1 MKRFITAAILLS
13 LSASLLCGLTSCKK
27 TPVVYRY
34 DYLAEDLS
42 QYIELADSDYK
53 GYDLTVKMTEVTDAV
68 VEEWILYTLTEH
80 KLEEAKNPGK
90 TAPLTAGDVLE
101 AWYRPYII
109 DENGRE
115 IELNV
120 GSGVLGASG
129 VTDGKITIG
138 GGTLPIGI
146 ESSLIGVIIADYPTM
161 ESVALKAGDLISE
174 SDVLYISY
182 SLLSPEGKKSYTNVR
197 IDLTRTDL
205 DDEFGSG
212 FRDALLGT
220 AITEDGKL
228 ASFTAVGKD
237 GRYVYENVRV
247 TDAYPKDAK
256 HITLKATLPHGYSNY
271 DLACGEVYYDIF
283 PEYFTAYDVPELN
296 AEFIRDTL
304 KISDEE
310 LAKHEGADAVEKYRA
325 YMRAELIRQNEE
337 ELRAIQEEAMWYHY
351 NDVAE
356 VKSYPE
362 DAVLAIYDKNLEE
375 LELVWES
382 YKDSYPDFDDFAR
395 AYLSL
400 TADSDWRAKLRD
412 DAEAEVKE
420 KLIFYYIV
428 RKENLLPAEEKY
440 KELFDSIFDE
450 FVVYYM
456 DGKTAEDYDSTEA
469 YEKARADAEVA
480 VLDFYGE
487 DFFAH
492 QAYYE
497 YAIDA
502 ILDFA
507 KVEIVN

>member
-1 MKRFITAAILLS
+1 MLILLI
-13 LSASLLCGLTSCKK
+13 LSLLAGLTSCGGNK
-27 TPVVYRY
+27 VYSY

-53 GYDLTVKMTEVTDAV
+53 GYDLTVKMSEVTDTT
-68 VEEWILYTLTEH
+68 VEEWILFTLCEH
-80 KLEEAKNPGK
+80 KSEEAKNPGK

-109 DENGRE
+109 DENGKE

-120 GSGVLGASG
+120 NSGELGASG

-138 GGTLPIGI
+138 GGSLPLGI

-161 ESVALKAGDLISE
+161 ESVALKEGDLISE

-182 SLLSPEGKKSYTNVR
+182 SLLSPAGKESYTNVR
-197 IDLTRTDL
+197 IDLSRTDL
-205 DDEFGSG
+205 DAEFGTG

-220 AITEDGKL
+220 AMTEDGKL
-228 ASFTAVGKD
+228 ASFTAAFKD
-237 GRYVYENVRV
+237 GRYVYDSVRV

-256 HITLKATLPHGYSNY
+256 HLTLKGTLPHGYSNY

-325 YMRAELIRQNEE
+325 YLKAELVRKNEE
-337 ELRAIQEEAMWYHY
+337 ELRSIQEEAMWYHY
-351 NDVAE
+351 NEVAK
-356 VKSYPE
+356 VTSYPE
-362 DAVLAIYDKNLEE
+362 DAVLAIYNKNLEE
-375 LELVWES
+375 LKLVWES
-382 YKDSYPDFDDFAR
+382 YKEDYPDFDEFAR

-400 TADSDWRAKLRD
+400 TADSDWQAKLKD
-412 DAEAEVKE
+412 DAKSEVKE

-428 RKENLLPAEEKY
+428 RKENLLPSEEKY

-456 DGKTAEDYDSTEA
+456 DGKTAEDYDDPAA
-469 YEKARADAEVA
+469 YDKARAEAEVD

-507 KVEIVN
+507 KVEIIN

>member
-1 MKRFITAAILLS
+1 MKKTITRAMLLLLILS
-13 LSASLLCGLTSCKK
+13 LLTGLASCGNGKK
-27 TPVVYRY
+27 VHSY

-53 GYDLTVKMTEVTDAV
+53 GYDLTVKMTEVTDAT
-68 VEEWILYTLTEH
+68 VEEWILYVLTEH
-80 KLEEAKNPGK
+80 RLDEAKNPGK
-90 TAPLTAGDVLE
+90 TAPLTAADVLE
-101 AWYRPYII
+101 AWYRPYVI

-115 IELNV
+115 IELDV
-120 GSGVLGASG
+120 DSGELGESG

-138 GGTLPIGI
+138 GGSLPMGI

-161 ESVALKAGDLISE
+161 ESVSLKTGDLISE

-182 SLLSPEGKKSYTNVR
+182 SLLSPKGKESYTDVR
-197 IDLTRTDL
+197 IDLSITDL
-205 DDEFGSG
+205 DSKFGAG
-212 FRDALLGT
+212 FRDALIGT

-228 ASFTAVGKD
+228 ASFTAVGED

-247 TDAYPKDAK
+247 TYAYPKDAK
-256 HITLKATLPHGYSNY
+256 HLTLKGTLPHGYSNY

-310 LAKHEGADAVEKYRA
+310 LAKQEGADAVERYRA
-325 YMRAELIRQNEE
+325 YMRAELIRKNEE

-351 NDVAE
+351 NDVAKI
-356 VKSYPE
+356 KSYPE

-400 TADSDWRAKLRD
+400 TADSDWQAKLKD
-412 DAEAEVKE
+412 DAKSEVKE

-428 RKENLLPAEEKY
+428 RKENLLPSEEKY

-456 DGKTAEDYDSTEA
+456 DGKTAEDYDDAAA
-469 YEKARADAEVA
+469 YEKERADAEVA

-492 QAYYE
+492 QVYYE

-507 KVEIVN
+507 KVEIIN

>member
-1 MKRFITAAILLS
+1 MLILLI
-13 LSASLLCGLTSCKK
+13 LSLLAGLTSCGGSEK
-27 TPVVYRY
+27 VYRY

-53 GYDLTVKMTEVTDAV
+53 GYDLTVKMSEVTDAT
-68 VEEWILYTLTEH
+68 VEEWILFTLCEH
-80 KLEEAKNPGK
+80 RSDEAKNPGK

-109 DENGRE
+109 DEKGVE
-115 IELNV
+115 VELNV
-120 GSGVLGASG
+120 GSGELGASG

-138 GGTLPIGI
+138 GGSLPIGV
-146 ESSLIGVIIADYPTM
+146 ESALIGVIIADYPSM
-161 ESVALKAGDLISE
+161 ESVALKEGDLISE

-182 SLLSPEGKKSYTNVR
+182 SLLSPAGKESYTNVR
-197 IDLTRTDL
+197 IDLSRTDL
-205 DDEFGSG
+205 DAEFGTG

-220 AITEDGKL
+220 AMTEDGKL
-228 ASFTAVGKD
+228 ASFTAAFKD
-237 GRYVYENVRV
+237 GRYVYDSVRV

-256 HITLKATLPHGYSNY
+256 HLTLKGTLPHGYSNY

-283 PEYFTAYDVPELN
+283 PNYFTAYDVPELN

-325 YMRAELIRQNEE
+325 YLKAELVRKNEE
-337 ELRAIQEEAMWYHY
+337 ELRSIQEEAMWYHY
-351 NDVAE
+351 NEVAK
-356 VKSYPE
+356 VISYPE
-362 DAVLAIYDKNLEE
+362 DAVLAIYNKNLEE
-375 LELVWES
+375 LKLVWES
-382 YKDSYPDFDDFAR
+382 YKEDYPDFDEFAC

-400 TADSDWRAKLRD
+400 TADSDWRAKLRA

-428 RKENLLPAEEKY
+428 RKENLLPSEEKY

-456 DGKTAEDYDSTEA
+456 DGKTAEDYDDPAA
-469 YEKARADAEVA
+469 YEKARAEAEVD

-492 QAYYE
+492 QAHYE
-497 YAIDA
+497 HAIDA